1 MSIRDFGVQRRGLRF
16 QQLMWHL
23 DNTIRRIKLS
33 AVVIMLLLPTIK
45 YITHTHGSGSD
56 DVWRGQQTDWRNEEG
71 GERKERLAEGISQ
84 GNSEN
89 IEIHKK
95 TSTAKF
101 L

>member
-1 MSIRDFGVQRRGLRF
+1 
-16 QQLMWHL
+16 
-23 DNTIRRIKLS
+23 
-33 AVVIMLLLPTIK
+33 MLLLPTIK

-71 GERKERLAEGISQ
+71 GERKERVAEGISQ

-95 TSTAKF
+95 NTLKVLNKRQVVHTGDK